1 MTNASLLPT
10 EIGKLT
16 PVDVG
21 AVPNVFMGTVV
32 VEMYCPVT
40 YIFPAESTL
49 ILRPISVPVPL
60 IVEYPTA
67 AADLPEKL
75 APSKHVE
82 PAVPPTSG
90 KRSVL
95 IRLVVPAVI
104 PNSAKI

>member
-1 MTNASLLPT
+1 MLT
-10 EIGKLT
+10 EIGKLNPDAT
-16 PVDVG
+16 G

-32 VEMYCPVT
+32 DELYCPVT
-40 YIFPAESTL
+40 YMFPLESTVIPYPIVP
-49 ILRPISVPVPL
+49 IL
-60 IVEYPTA
+60 EYPTFT
-67 AADLPEKL
+67 ADLPEKL
-75 APSKHVE
+75 APSKHVV